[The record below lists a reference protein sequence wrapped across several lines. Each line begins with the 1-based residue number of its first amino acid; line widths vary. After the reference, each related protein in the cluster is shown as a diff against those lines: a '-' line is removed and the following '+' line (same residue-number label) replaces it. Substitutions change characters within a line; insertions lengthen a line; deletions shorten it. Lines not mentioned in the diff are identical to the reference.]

1 MTAAFAQEYEELH
14 RLVDRLPVER
24 MRALRFVV
32 LYLVEGVATDQAQVD
47 LASGRQ
53 RRLSFAGIMDAEP
66 DLATRSEEILRE
78 ELGRRTT

>member
-24 MRALRFVV
+24 MRALRSVA
-32 LYLVEGVATDQAQVD
+32 LYLVEGVVEDRAKAD
-47 LASGRQ
+47 LGSGRR

-66 DLATRSEEILRE
+66 DLAARSEEILRE
-78 ELGRRTT
+78 EFGRRHT